1 MLLIPDVESLPSH
14 PTWSPLMNPLPHLAT
29 LSVLVTTTMIGGCA
43 QKPTNQMLVGS
54 WEGRASDAE
63 RPFSF
68 GSVTF
73 APTDDKTGTY
83 TAEAKYGDK
92 TRVQTG
98 HFIVTEN
105 GLVLDGERTYDLSYE
120 DSTVIFTDPTTGN
133 SMTLDRFN

>member
-1 MLLIPDVESLPSH
+1 MINLPRIATFSA
-14 PTWSPLMNPLPHLAT
+14 LAT
-29 LSVLVTTTMIGGCA
+29 TVMFAGCGA
-43 QKPTNQMLVGS
+43 TGPSNASLAGS
-54 WEGRASDAE
+54 WEGRASEGE

-73 APTDDKTGTY
+73 APSDSTSGTY

-98 HFIVTEN
+98 HFVVTKD
-105 GLVLDGERTYDLSYE
+105 GLILDDERTYELDYDGTS
-120 DSTVIFTDPTTGN
+120 VIFIDPTTGN

>member
-1 MLLIPDVESLPSH
+1 MINLPRIGTFSALAITIMLTGCSAPAPSNASL
-14 PTWSPLMNPLPHLAT
+14 A
-29 LSVLVTTTMIGGCA
+29 
-43 QKPTNQMLVGS
+43 GS
-54 WEGRASDAE
+54 WEGRASETE

-73 APTDDKTGTY
+73 APSDSTSGTY

-98 HFIVTEN
+98 HFVVTRD
-105 GLVLDGERTYDLSYE
+105 GLILDDERTYELGYE
-120 DSTVIFTDPTTGN
+120 GDTVIFTDPVSGN